1 MYILSL
7 DIGIKNLSYI
17 LINYDKQLEPIE
29 NKFEIKEWGILNII
43 DIKDKVKDFSFTD
56 ISNKLFTKLIDKFNN
71 NYIEKLDYI
80 ILENQPVLKNP
91 MMKSIQIMIYSYF
104 YTIKFQQNYDKL
116 FIKFQN
122 AGLKIKVEDY
132 LINYN
137 NNDNILNNNKKKKLN
152 YKETKQKGIE
162 LVNYLLENN
171 NIIDNA
177 YKELYNKSKK
187 KDDLADC
194 LLQGLYFIYNDK

>member
-7 DIGIKNLSYI
+7 DIGIKNLSYV
-17 LINYDKQLEPIE
+17 LIKYDKELLPIE
-29 NKFEIKEWGILNII
+29 SNFEIKEWGILNII
-43 DIKDKVKDFSFTD
+43 EMKEKVKDFSFTD

-71 NYIEKLDYI
+71 EYIKKLDYI

-91 MMKSIQIMIYSYF
+91 VMKSIQVMIYGYF
-104 YTIKFQQNYDKL
+104 YTIKFQQNYNNL
-116 FIKFQN
+116 NIKFQN

-132 LINYN
+132 LLNYN
-137 NNDNILNNNKKKKLN
+137 NNSQIINDKKKKLN

-171 NIIDNA
+171 NIIEIE
-177 YKELYNKSKK
+177 YKDLYSKSKK

-194 LLQGLYFIYNDK
+194 LLQGLYYIYNDK

>member
-17 LINYDKQLEPIE
+17 LINYDKELEPIE

-43 DIKDKVKDFSFTD
+43 EIKEKVKDFNFTD
-56 ISNKLFTKLIDKFNN
+56 ISNKLFNKLIDKFNN
-71 NYIEKLDYI
+71 NYIEILDYI

-137 NNDNILNNNKKKKLN
+137 NNNNILNNNKKKKLN